1 MKLGEIKTPH
11 PLFMTDTPKNSSS
24 VGELTPG
31 MRQYMEAKR
40 SLPKDTLLMFRMGD
54 FYEMFFEDAKI
65 AAGLMN
71 VVLTSRAGAPLC
83 GVPYKAVRL
92 YVPKL
97 LAAGYKVALA
107 DQMEDAKQA
116 KGLVRRDITEVIS
129 PGTVMEDS
137 LLDDRRSNYLAA
149 LLPASRG
156 GVWGL
161 SSLELSTGEFRV
173 AELTSDELE
182 AELTRLNPAEV
193 LAPATTLEHW
203 ERTGFPPQLPLHLS
217 WTSMEDW
224 HFDIPL
230 ATQELQ
236 RHFRV
241 ASLDGFG
248 CRGMEAALGAAGAV
262 LSYACQNLRKDASN
276 ITSIT
281 AYQPGECLILDR
293 ISQRNLELVEPLF
306 TGEKNNTLL
315 SVLDETITPMGARLL
330 REWMLRPLRSRS
342 EILRRQE
349 AVSNLVEKPMLLGE
363 IRDALTAIRD
373 LERTVTRLAVGSNAT
388 ARDLVALRNGLEML
402 PGLKTLLRDANAPL
416 LRERETEMEELPQ
429 LAGLIRR
436 AVVEEPPATI
446 HDGGIFQS
454 GYHQELDVLRRAS
467 SEGKDWIAQYQLQEQ
482 QRTGIKSLKVRFN
495 KVFGYFIEVSKSF
508 LDQVPQEYL
517 RKQTIVNGERF
528 ITPELKEIEDKVLGA
543 DEKSRALEYE
553 LFQELRQKVCQ
564 SLPVIQKSARSIAQV
579 DCLESLAQVAIQ
591 YQYVRPEI
599 VEEPV
604 LEILEGRHPVLD
616 ARMTEAAFVPN
627 DCQLDAREGQIAL
640 ITGPNMAGKSTYI
653 RQVALLVLM
662 AQMGSFL
669 PVKSAKVG
677 LADRIFTRVGAAD
690 DLSRGQS
697 TFMVEMVETANILN
711 HATPNSL
718 IILDEIGRGT
728 STFDGLSL
736 AWAIAEYLHDTPGAK
751 ARTLFATHYHEL
763 TDLAL
768 TKKGLRNYTVLVREQ
783 GEEILFLRKIVPGI
797 ADRSY
802 GIHVARLAGIPRP
815 ILKRAR
821 QVLENLESNEFD
833 EDDRTRPKLA
843 ETKRR
848 GKRSPADNPNQ
859 LTLGF

>member
-1 MKLGEIKTPH
+1 
-11 PLFMTDTPKNSSS
+11 MTDTPSKSNT

-156 GVWGL
+156 GLWGL
-161 SSLELSTGEFRV
+161 ASLELSTGEFRV
-173 AELTSDELE
+173 AELNGEELE
-182 AELTRLNPAEV
+182 AEVTRLNPAEA
-193 LAPATTLEHW
+193 LAPATLLEQW
-203 ERTGFPPQLPLHLS
+203 EKNGFPQQLPYRLQ
-217 WTSMEDW
+217 WTPLEDW

-236 RHFRV
+236 RHFHV

-248 CRGMEAALGAAGAV
+248 CRGMEVALGAAGAI
-262 LSYACQNLRKDASN
+262 LHYACRNLRKDASN
-276 ITSIT
+276 ITSIV

-293 ISQRNLELVEPLF
+293 ISQRNLELVDPLF

-315 SVLDETITPMGARLL
+315 SVMDETVTPMGARLL
-330 REWMLRPLRSRS
+330 RDWMLRPLRKRQ
-342 EILRRQE
+342 EILRRQDS
-349 AVSNLVEKPMLLGE
+349 VGNLVEKPMLLGE
-363 IRDALTAIRD
+363 LRESLTAIRD

-388 ARDLVALRNGLEML
+388 ARDLVALRNALEML
-402 PGLKTLLRDANAPL
+402 PGLKTLLRDASAPL
-416 LRERETEMEELPQ
+416 LQELGEAMEEMPQ
-429 LAGLIRR
+429 LAGEIRR

-446 HDGGIFQS
+446 HDGGLFQA
-454 GYHQELDVLRRAS
+454 GYNQELDILRTAS

-495 KVFGYFIEVSKSF
+495 KVFGYFIEITKSF
-508 LDQVPQEYL
+508 LDQVPQEYI

-553 LFQELRQKVCQ
+553 LFQEMRQQVCQ
-564 SLPVIQKSARSIAQV
+564 HLPAIQRSARAIAQV
-579 DCLESLAQVAIQ
+579 DCLESLAQVANQ

-599 VEEPV
+599 LEDPV
-604 LEILEGRHPVLD
+604 LEILDGRHPVLD
-616 ARMTEAAFVPN
+616 ARMTDTPFVPN
-627 DCQLDAREGQIAL
+627 DCHLDANDGQIAL
-640 ITGPNMAGKSTYI
+640 IAGPNMAGKSTYI

-662 AQMGSFL
+662 AQMGSFI
-669 PVKSAKVG
+669 PARAARIG

-711 HATPNSL
+711 HATPKSL

-736 AWAIAEYLHDTPGAK
+736 AWAIAEYLHDTPAAK

-768 TKKGLRNYTVLVREQ
+768 SKPGLRNYTVLVREQ
-783 GEEILFLRKIVPGI
+783 GEEILFLRKIIPGI

-802 GIHVARLAGIPRP
+802 GIHVARLAGIPKP
-815 ILKRAR
+815 ILKRAQ

-833 EDDRTRPKLA
+833 ENDRTRPKLA

-848 GKRSPADNPNQ
+848 GKRSPAANPNQ
-859 LTLGF
+859 LTLGFL

>member
-1 MKLGEIKTPH
+1 
-11 PLFMTDTPKNSSS
+11 MTDTPSKSNT

-156 GVWGL
+156 GLWGL
-161 SSLELSTGEFRV
+161 ASLELSTGEFRV
-173 AELTSDELE
+173 AELNGEELE
-182 AELTRLNPAEV
+182 AEVTRLNPAEA
-193 LAPATTLEHW
+193 LAPATLLEQW
-203 ERTGFPPQLPLHLS
+203 EKNGFPQQLPYRLQ
-217 WTSMEDW
+217 WTPLEDW

-236 RHFRV
+236 RHFHV

-248 CRGMEAALGAAGAV
+248 CRGMEVALGAAGAI
-262 LSYACQNLRKDASN
+262 LHYACRNLRKDASN
-276 ITSIT
+276 ITSIV

-293 ISQRNLELVEPLF
+293 ISQRNLELVDPLF

-315 SVLDETITPMGARLL
+315 SVMDETVTPMGARLL
-330 REWMLRPLRSRS
+330 RDWMLRPLRKRQ
-342 EILRRQE
+342 EILRRQDS
-349 AVSNLVEKPMLLGE
+349 VGNLVEKPMLLGE
-363 IRDALTAIRD
+363 LRESLTAIRD

-388 ARDLVALRNGLEML
+388 ARDLVALRNALEML
-402 PGLKTLLRDANAPL
+402 PGLKTLLRDASAPL
-416 LRERETEMEELPQ
+416 LQELGEAMEEMPQ
-429 LAGLIRR
+429 LAGEIRR

-446 HDGGIFQS
+446 HDGGLFQA
-454 GYHQELDVLRRAS
+454 GYNQELDILRTAS

-495 KVFGYFIEVSKSF
+495 KVFGYFIEITKSF
-508 LDQVPQEYL
+508 LDQVPQEYI

-553 LFQELRQKVCQ
+553 LFQEMRQQVCQ
-564 SLPVIQKSARSIAQV
+564 HLPAIQRSARAIAQV
-579 DCLESLAQVAIQ
+579 DCLESLAQVANQ

-599 VEEPV
+599 LEDPV
-604 LEILEGRHPVLD
+604 LEILDGRHPVLD
-616 ARMTEAAFVPN
+616 ARMTDTAFVPN
-627 DCQLDAREGQIAL
+627 DCHLDANDGQIAF

-662 AQMGSFL
+662 AQMGSFI
-669 PVKSAKVG
+669 PARAARIG

-711 HATPNSL
+711 HATPKSL

-736 AWAIAEYLHDTPGAK
+736 AWAIAEYLHDTPAAK

-768 TKKGLRNYTVLVREQ
+768 SKPGLRNYTVLVREQ
-783 GEEILFLRKIVPGI
+783 GEEILFLRKIIPGI

-802 GIHVARLAGIPRP
+802 GIHVARLAGIPKP
-815 ILKRAR
+815 ILKRAQ

-833 EDDRTRPKLA
+833 ENDRTRPKLA

-848 GKRSPADNPNQ
+848 GKRSPAANPNQ
-859 LTLGF
+859 LTLGFL

>member
-1 MKLGEIKTPH
+1 
-11 PLFMTDTPKNSSS
+11 MTDTPSKSNT

-156 GVWGL
+156 GLWGL
-161 SSLELSTGEFRV
+161 ASLELSTGEFRV
-173 AELTSDELE
+173 AELNGEELE
-182 AELTRLNPAEV
+182 AEVTRLNPAEA
-193 LAPATTLEHW
+193 LAPATLLEQW
-203 ERTGFPPQLPLHLS
+203 EKNGFPQQLPYRLQ
-217 WTSMEDW
+217 WTPLEDW

-236 RHFRV
+236 RHFHV

-248 CRGMEAALGAAGAV
+248 CRGMEVALGAAGAI
-262 LSYACQNLRKDASN
+262 LHYACRNLRKDASN
-276 ITSIT
+276 ITSIV

-293 ISQRNLELVEPLF
+293 ISQRNLELVDPLF

-315 SVLDETITPMGARLL
+315 SVMDETVTPMGARLL
-330 REWMLRPLRSRS
+330 RDWMLRPLRKRQ
-342 EILRRQE
+342 EILRRQDS
-349 AVSNLVEKPMLLGE
+349 VGNLVEKPMLLGE
-363 IRDALTAIRD
+363 LRESLTAIRD

-388 ARDLVALRNGLEML
+388 ARDLVALRNALEML
-402 PGLKTLLRDANAPL
+402 PGLKTLLRDASAPL
-416 LRERETEMEELPQ
+416 LQELGEAMEEMPQ
-429 LAGLIRR
+429 LAGEIRR

-446 HDGGIFQS
+446 HDGGLFQA
-454 GYHQELDVLRRAS
+454 GYNQELDILRTAS

-495 KVFGYFIEVSKSF
+495 KVFGYFIEITKSF
-508 LDQVPQEYL
+508 LDQVPQEYI

-553 LFQELRQKVCQ
+553 LFQEMRQQVCQ
-564 SLPVIQKSARSIAQV
+564 HLPAIQRSARAIAQV
-579 DCLESLAQVAIQ
+579 DCLESLAQIANQ

-599 VEEPV
+599 LEDPV
-604 LEILEGRHPVLD
+604 LEILDGRHPVLD
-616 ARMTEAAFVPN
+616 ARMTDTPFVPN
-627 DCQLDAREGQIAL
+627 DCHLDANDGQIAL

-662 AQMGSFL
+662 AQMGSFI
-669 PVKSAKVG
+669 PARAARIG

-711 HATPNSL
+711 HATPKSL

-736 AWAIAEYLHDTPGAK
+736 AWAIAEYLHDTPAAK

-768 TKKGLRNYTVLVREQ
+768 SKPGLRNYTVLVREQ
-783 GEEILFLRKIVPGI
+783 GEEILFLRKIIPGI

-802 GIHVARLAGIPRP
+802 GIHVARLAGIPKP
-815 ILKRAR
+815 ILKRAQ

-833 EDDRTRPKLA
+833 ENDRTRPKLA

-848 GKRSPADNPNQ
+848 GKRSPAANPNQ
-859 LTLGF
+859 LTLGFL